1 MNKIKFVLPLMLI
14 ILSQSGCIYFGDS
27 SVNYKTPELFLE
39 KIVYEQQTKL
49 YSSAFEIPEYTFVED
64 TEFTIK
70 NAILEAK
77 PFEEIEKFKV
87 NKEIRYSTYYQLISN
102 ATTGPNYAQMFIYDD
117 GKLIV
122 NHKAT
127 LGSHKYYYY
136 SFDEKKAVE
145 INDLILQKI
154 TDSIDKNN

>member
-1 MNKIKFVLPLMLI
+1 M
-14 ILSQSGCIYFGDS
+14 
-27 SVNYKTPELFLE
+27 
-39 KIVYEQQTKL
+39 
-49 YSSAFEIPEYTFVED
+49 
-64 TEFTIK
+64 
-70 NAILEAK
+70 
-77 PFEEIEKFKV
+77 

-154 TDSIDKNN
+154 TDSIEKNN